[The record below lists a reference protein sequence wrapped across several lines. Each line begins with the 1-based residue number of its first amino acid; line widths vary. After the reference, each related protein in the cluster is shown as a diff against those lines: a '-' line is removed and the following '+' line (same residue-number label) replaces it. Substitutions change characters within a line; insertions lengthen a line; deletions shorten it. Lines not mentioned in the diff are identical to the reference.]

1 MDLKDDNMKV
11 KEIKVSSYL
20 SKSNLPGF
28 DFVINPYIGCSH
40 ACLYCYASFM
50 KRITNHSENWGSFID
65 IKLTDKE
72 LDLKKIQNKN
82 IFMSSVTDCYLPLE
96 KDYLITRNI
105 LEELERVS
113 CNLTISTKSSLILRD
128 LDILKR
134 FKNLTICI
142 SINTVDEGFK
152 NDMDKASSI
161 KERIN
166 TLKVLHE
173 NNIHTVAF
181 VSPIF
186 PYITNI
192 EDIVKATKY
201 YVDEYWFENLK
212 LRGEYKKDILNYIK
226 NNYKELYS
234 KYVDIY
240 FNLNMTYWKDLRI
253 DIKNICNKYNLKY
266 KIFFEEEKEDDN
278 KVLLKQESFNLF

>member
-1 MDLKDDNMKV
+1 MKV
-11 KEIKVSSYL
+11 KEIKVSNYL

-65 IKLTDKE
+65 IKLTEKE

-82 IFMSSVTDCYLPLE
+82 IFMSSVTDCYLALE

-142 SINTVDEGFK
+142 SINTVDEKFK
-152 NDMDKASSI
+152 NDVDKASSI

-192 EDIVKATKY
+192 EDIIEATKY

>member
-1 MDLKDDNMKV
+1 MKV
-11 KEIKVSSYL
+11 KEIKVSNYL

-82 IFMSSVTDCYLPLE
+82 IFMSSVTDCYLSLE

-142 SINTVDEGFK
+142 SINTVDERFK

-192 EDIVKATKY
+192 EDIIEATKY

>member
-1 MDLKDDNMKV
+1 MII
-11 KEIKVSSYL
+11 KEIKVKNYL

-105 LEELERVS
+105 LEELERVL

-142 SINTVDEGFK
+142 SINTVNERFK

>member
-1 MDLKDDNMKV
+1 MKV

>member
-1 MDLKDDNMKV
+1 MKV
-11 KEIKVSSYL
+11 KEIKVSNYL

-105 LEELERVS
+105 LEELERVL

-128 LDILKR
+128 LEILKR

-142 SINTVDEGFK
+142 SINTVDERFK

>member
-1 MDLKDDNMKV
+1 MKV

-28 DFVINPYIGCSH
+28 DFVIYPYIGCSH

-142 SINTVDEGFK
+142 SINTVDERFK
-152 NDMDKASSI
+152 NYMDKASSI

>member
-1 MDLKDDNMKV
+1 MKA
-11 KEIKVSSYL
+11 KEIKVSNYL

-142 SINTVDEGFK
+142 SINTVDERFK
-152 NDMDKASSI
+152 NYMDKASSI

>member
-1 MDLKDDNMKV
+1 MKV
-11 KEIKVSSYL
+11 KEIKVSNYL

-50 KRITNHSENWGSFID
+50 KRITNHSENLGSFID

-142 SINTVDEGFK
+142 SINTVDERFK

>member
-1 MDLKDDNMKV
+1 MII
-11 KEIKVSSYL
+11 KEIKVKNYL
-20 SKSNLPGF
+20 TKSNLPGI
-28 DFVINPYIGCSH
+28 DFTINPYIGCSH
-40 ACLYCYASFM
+40 KCRYCYASFM
-50 KRITNHSENWGSFID
+50 KKITNHSENWGDFID
-65 IKLTDKE
+65 IKLTE
-72 LDLKKIQNKN
+72 EEIDLKKIQNKT
-82 IFMSSVTDCYLPLE
+82 IFLSSVTDPYLSFE
-96 KDYLITRNI
+96 KEYLITRSI
-105 LEELERVS
+105 LEDIKNSNCKLII
-113 CNLTISTKSSLILRD
+113 TTKSSLILRD
-128 LDILKR
+128 LDILKQI
-134 FKNLTICI
+134 KNLTVCI
-142 SINTVDEGFK
+142 SINTIDERFK

-226 NNYKELYS
+226 NNYKKLYS

-253 DIKNICNKYNLKY
+253 DIKNICNNYNLKY
-266 KIFFEEEKEDDN
+266 KIFFKEEKEDDN

>member
-1 MDLKDDNMKV
+1 MKV
-11 KEIKVSSYL
+11 KEIKVSNYL

-50 KRITNHSENWGSFID
+50 KRITNHSEKWGSFID

-142 SINTVDEGFK
+142 SINTVDERFK

-234 KYVDIY
+234 KYIDIY

-278 KVLLKQESFNLF
+278 KVLLKQEIFNLF

>member
-1 MDLKDDNMKV
+1 MKV

-142 SINTVDEGFK
+142 SINTVDERFK
-152 NDMDKASSI
+152 NYMDKASSI

>member
-1 MDLKDDNMKV
+1 MKV
-11 KEIKVSSYL
+11 KEIKVSNYL

-142 SINTVDEGFK
+142 SINTVDERFK

-226 NNYKELYS
+226 NNYKKLYS

-266 KIFFEEEKEDDN
+266 KIFFAEEKEDDN

>member
-1 MDLKDDNMKV
+1 MKV
-11 KEIKVSSYL
+11 KEIKVSNYL

-142 SINTVDEGFK
+142 SINTVDERFK

-266 KIFFEEEKEDDN
+266 KIFFAEEKEDDN

>member
-1 MDLKDDNMKV
+1 MKV

-142 SINTVDEGFK
+142 SINTVDERFK
-152 NDMDKASSI
+152 NYMDKASSI

-192 EDIVKATKY
+192 EDIFKATKY